1 MMGEKFFSPVKS
13 FFLNVN
19 GLIHICKSNVNERLK
34 ENCMK
39 ILAFHLQ
46 FILTIELYT

>member
-19 GLIHICKSNVNERLK
+19 GLIHICKSNVNER
-34 ENCMK
+34 
-39 ILAFHLQ
+39 
-46 FILTIELYT
+46 ELYENIGFSSTIHTHN